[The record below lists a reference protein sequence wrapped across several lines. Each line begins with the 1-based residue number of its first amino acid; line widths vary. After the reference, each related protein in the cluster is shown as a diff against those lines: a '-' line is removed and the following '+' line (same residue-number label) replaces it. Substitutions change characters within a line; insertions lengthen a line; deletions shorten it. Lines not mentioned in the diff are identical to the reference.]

1 MPPSK
6 REQRYCSCLMK
17 VRPTLKRG
25 TPYAIC
31 TNSVYS
37 LQKTKRTKRVDCS
50 KKYDFKKYT
59 LKQLKAYAK
68 EKKIKPINL
77 KKKDLVKKLKAYAK
91 KKIVKKKKKKKT
103 KVKRRKL

>member
-37 LQKTKRTKRVDCS
+37 LQKTKRTKRVACS

-77 KKKDLVKKLKAYAK
+77 KKKDLVIKLKAYAK
-91 KKIVKKKKKKKT
+91 KKVVKKKII
-103 KVKRRKL
+103 VHQQ